1 MATNNT
7 SIVLTN
13 LDFDS
18 MKSTL
23 KSYLR
28 SQDKFQD
35 YDFDGSNMNVLLD
48 ILSFNTYHNAFYL
61 NMIGSEMFLD
71 TAVLRDSVVS
81 HAKELNYVPRSFK
94 SAVATVDITFTDTNQ
109 ARRSVTVPKG
119 TSFTSRIGSNNF
131 TFTTDQILV
140 TNDSALVGSNVV
152 FTATDV
158 QIYEGS
164 YVTET
169 FPVSTLSNSKFVIN
183 NPNIDTSSMSVTVIE
198 DVGANI
204 LSYQRASSLFGLN
217 AESLVYFIQGAVG
230 GSYEIVFGDGVIG
243 RRPKDNSVVLI
254 EYRVSKGELPN
265 GAFQFKPD
273 GSVDGIA
280 NIVITTKSP
289 AVSGAIAES
298 VDSIKYNAPRHFT
311 TQERAVTT
319 EDYETILKLNF
330 PEINNVAAYGGEEAN
345 PPQFGKVFVAV
356 DLKNVDGLPDVKRD
370 QFYKFLKPR
379 SPVSIDPVFVNTEY
393 TYIACD
399 SVVKYNIN
407 VTNLNADD
415 IRTRAISAI
424 LNYSLANLNGFAK
437 TLRYSRLLQA
447 IDNCHPSVVSN
458 ELRVRAVKYYVP
470 QVGSPQTFT
479 LDFGIPILQM
489 VPDAATNNLVD
500 TIAFQS
506 SSFISDGQKVFIEDN
521 GLGQLRLVGQQGG
534 TQSVIKA
541 IGDVDYT
548 TGIVNIKNLVVD
560 SFEGG
565 KIKFYVSPQSKDIFS
580 TKNTILNITEADIN
594 TTIQQ
599 IRE

>member
-28 SQDKFQD
+28 SQDRFQD
-35 YDFDGSNMNVLLD
+35 YNFDGSNMSVLLD

-94 SAVATVDITFTDTNQ
+94 SAVATVDLTFTDTNQ

-131 TFTTDQILV
+131 TFTTDQIIV
-140 TNDSALVGSNVV
+140 TNDSTLVGSNVV

-169 FPVSTLSNSKFVIN
+169 FPINTLSNSKFVIN
-183 NPNIDTSSMSVTVIE
+183 NPNIDSTSMSVTVIE

-204 LSYQRASSLFGLN
+204 LSYQRANSLFGLN
-217 AESLVYFIQGAVG
+217 ADSLIYFVQGAVG

-280 NIVITTKSP
+280 NIVITTKAP

-319 EDYETILKLNF
+319 EDYETLLKLNF

-345 PPQFGKVFVAV
+345 PPQYGKVFVAV
-356 DLKNVDGLPDVKRD
+356 DLKNVDGLPDVKRNE
-370 QFYKFLKPR
+370 FYKFLKPR
-379 SPVSIDPVFVNTEY
+379 SPVSIVPVFVNTEY

-447 IDNCHPSVVSN
+447 IDNSHPSIVSN

-470 QVGSPQTFT
+470 QTGSPQTFT
-479 LDFGIPILQM
+479 LEYGIPILQM
-489 VPDAATNNLVD
+489 IPDPATNNLVD
-500 TIAFQS
+500 TVAFQS
-506 SSFISDGQKVFIEDN
+506 SSFISEGQKVYIEDN
-521 GLGQLRLVGQQGG
+521 GNGQLRLVGQQGG
-534 TQSVIKA
+534 SLSVIKD
-541 IGDVDYT
+541 IGDINYVN
-548 TGIVNIKNLVVD
+548 GIVNIKNLVVD